1 MENKNAAADA
11 VLNDAVVRVTVE
23 DEGEGA
29 RTPRSMAT
37 KTAALT

>member
-1 MENKNAAADA
+1 MENKNAPADA
-11 VLNDAVVRVTVE
+11 VLKDAAVLVTVE

-29 RTPRSMAT
+29 RTPMLMAT